1 MSEKSQIKISSK
13 DFRVTPGGKVKL
25 REWPTLV
32 KPFCKPHR
40 DFAAVAQK

>member
-32 KPFCKPHR
+32 KPFCKPLR
-40 DFAAVAQK
+40 DFATVAQK